1 MKFIIKYVYILALF
15 PMLLMVNENRM
26 GNKVFLM
33 SCSNLKTELAELKN
47 IGIKKE
53 QTIAIVV
60 KVNVH
65 SNNKDFTA
73 TGFPVILYNEKY
85 EKIAESQV
93 INGRVLF
100 QVKPSEIEG
109 KKLIAV
115 STRTNDETKVIPD
128 TKNVLNIYYTQVN

>member
-1 MKFIIKYVYILALF
+1 
-15 PMLLMVNENRM
+15 MLLMVNENRM